1 MTQFLVNLEM
11 PNRKTE
17 IPTYNLGDFRHV
29 HRLKETSSSFGYNNL
44 DRGKR
49 IPGFELYSSVGLV
62 GSVGPLRSAFYR
74 VSITVS
80 GTLDMQ
86 IGLEEYQH
94 RPRTLS
100 FTVPH
105 QIFQKNNISSDAF
118 GYYMLF
124 EAAFLEG
131 VLPAVALAREF
142 PFFGLL
148 GTPVFQVAED
158 ELQRIA
164 GLVMKMDEEVQQS
177 RTGRVKAVQLY
188 LYLLLLEVRRSYE
201 RQGLDSP
208 RPGDAGPSLVSRYL
222 RMVAVHYMEKRQV
235 AEYAGLL
242 GVSANHLNKMVKE
255 VTGRTASDCIRE
267 MLVQEAKSL
276 LRYTDNSVS
285 EIAYQ
290 MDFSD
295 PAAFNRFFRS
305 AADKTPMNWRKMYK

>member
-1 MTQFLVNLEM
+1 MGM
-11 PNRKTE
+11 PTRKKE
-17 IPTYNLGDFRHV
+17 IPTYSLENFRSV
-29 HRLKETSSSFGYNNL
+29 HRLKQEGSSFGYNEM
-44 DRGKR
+44 DRSKY
-49 IPGFELYSSVGLV
+49 IPGFEIYSSVGLIR
-62 GSVGPLRSAFYR
+62 SVGPLRSAFYR
-74 VSITVS
+74 ISITVS
-80 GTLDMQ
+80 GTLDML

-94 RPRTLS
+94 HPRTMS

-105 QIFQKNNISSDAF
+105 QIFQKDNISRDAF
-118 GYYMLF
+118 GYYILF

-148 GTPVFQVAED
+148 GTPVFQLSED
-158 ELQRIA
+158 ELQRIV
-164 GLVMKMDEEVQQS
+164 GLVMKIDEEVQQS

-188 LYLLLLEVRRSYE
+188 LYLLLLEARRSYE
-201 RQGLDSP
+201 RQGLDGL

-222 RMVAVHYMEKRQV
+222 RLVALHYLEKRQV

-255 VTGRTASDCIRE
+255 VTGRTASECIRE

-276 LRYTDNSVS
+276 LRYTDSSVA
-285 EIAYQ
+285 EIAYK

-295 PAAFNRFFRS
+295 PASFNRFFRA
-305 AADKTPMNWRKMYK
+305 AADETPLIWRNRYK

>member
-1 MTQFLVNLEM
+1 M
-11 PNRKTE
+11 PGRKTD
-17 IPTYNLGDFRHV
+17 IPTYSLDRFRSV
-29 HRLKETSSSFGYNNL
+29 HRMKQAGSSFGYN
-44 DRGKR
+44 DMDPSKV
-49 IPGFELYSSVGLV
+49 IPGFEIYSSVGLI

-86 IGLEEYQH
+86 IGLEEYKH
-94 RPRTLS
+94 RPRTMS

-124 EAAFLEG
+124 EAGFMED

-148 GTPVFQVAED
+148 GMPVFQVSEE
-158 ELQRIA
+158 ELQRIG
-164 GLVMKMDEEVQQS
+164 GLMMKIDEEVQQS
-177 RTGRVKAVQLY
+177 RTGRVKAVKLY
-188 LYLLLLEVRRSYE
+188 LYLLLLEARRSYE
-201 RQGLDSP
+201 RQGLDGQHS
-208 RPGDAGPSLVSRYL
+208 DQAGSSLVSRYL
-222 RMVAVHYMEKRQV
+222 RLVAVHYLKKRNV
-235 AEYAGLL
+235 SEYAGLL
-242 GVSANHLNKMVKE
+242 GVSANHLNRMVKE
-255 VTGRTASDCIRE
+255 VTGRTASECIRE

-276 LRYTDNSVS
+276 LRYTDSSVS

-295 PAAFNRFFRS
+295 PASFNRFFRA
-305 AADKTPMNWRKMYK
+305 AADETPLIWRKRYK